1 MSQDDKN
8 PGREALVYEP
18 SRVSWA
24 VAEAVSMPPSRLMR
38 MAIYLVLAL
47 LVGAGLFAHF
57 TSVTIT
63 VDGRG
68 MIRTSEKIIPV
79 RSEVAGRVR
88 VMNVVEGQK
97 IKKGQIV
104 LEMEDQLD
112 AATLDRVKTML
123 DRFDALLKTKD
134 LNAAKIEA
142 GVLAQAPMGMDLAVL
157 VRERSALAEAANSF
171 YQALRGVADVPAL
184 STADKAERD
193 AAAAKIAKINGQGL
207 AADLKNELEEL
218 ERTVSRLDVSMRS
231 RREQALQHVSSAR
244 GALEV
249 QVRAF
254 QQGLQLHTRSQHV
267 VAPADGT
274 AIKVAVSGAS
284 ELVTAGQPLFELI
297 PDGGSLIAEIMIANR
312 DIAELKVGMPVQL
325 RIDALPYQDFGTL
338 PATII
343 DIPPDATQKQ
353 EGSAPAYL
361 IKVSL
366 DRFALDAGK
375 GPRPVLLG
383 MTLEAQIELR
393 RRTLLELAIEEVLKL
408 KDLL

>member
-68 MIRTSEKIIPV
+68 MIRTSERIIPV
-79 RSEVAGRVR
+79 RSEIAGRVR
-88 VMNVVEGQK
+88 AMNVVEGQK
-97 IKKGQIV
+97 VKKGQVV

-112 AATLDRVKTML
+112 AAKLDQINAML
-123 DRFDALLKTKD
+123 ERFDALLKTKD
-134 LNAAKIEA
+134 LSAAKTEA

-157 VRERSALAEAANSF
+157 VRERSQLAEAANAF

-184 STADKAERD
+184 SAAEKAERD
-193 AAAAKIAKINGQGL
+193 AAAAKIAKINAQGL

-231 RREQALQHVSSAR
+231 RREQALQQVSSAR

-254 QQGLQLHTRSQHV
+254 QQGLPLHMRSQRV
-267 VAPADGT
+267 IAPADGT
-274 AIKVAVSGAS
+274 AIKVAISGAS
-284 ELVTAGQPLFELI
+284 ELVTAGQTLFELI
-297 PDGGSLIAEIMIANR
+297 PDGGNLIAEIMIANR

-338 PATII
+338 PTPMA
-343 DIPPDATQKQ
+343 
-353 EGSAPAYL
+353 
-361 IKVSL
+361 
-366 DRFALDAGK
+366 
-375 GPRPVLLG
+375 
-383 MTLEAQIELR
+383 
-393 RRTLLELAIEEVLKL
+393 
-408 KDLL
+408 